1 MTTTMPPKPLHK
13 QTNGVGSR
21 AMLSNIL
28 DVFSRATNDHYE
40 AGMVWYDDAHRV
52 AQSMSEVSGR
62 PVESCAVAL
71 AHLSPQVAWPENV
84 RLGLAMAAPES
95 EYLYPTRAENRAAQ
109 VTYANW
115 RKAFKSM
122 YWDDTPL
129 DNMTPNIKTHS
140 FAHNILG
147 HMDYVTLDTWAFR
160 IAGVDYR
167 YAKRVGVYA
176 GLANVYSKAAHMM
189 GIEPAQMQ
197 AITWVTAHDRD
208 VMRDEQGDA
217 ISNQAA

>member
-1 MTTTMPPKPLHK
+1 MQTRKPLYK
-13 QTNGVGSR
+13 QTNGIGSR
-21 AMLSNIL
+21 AMLANVL
-28 DVFSRATNDHYE
+28 DVFARASNDHYE
-40 AGMVWYDDAHRV
+40 AGMVWYDAANRV
-52 AQSMSEVSGR
+52 AHTMSELSGR

-71 AHLSPQVAWPENV
+71 AHLSPQVAWSENV

-115 RKAFKSM
+115 RKAFKAM
-122 YWDDTPL
+122 YWSDNPL
-129 DNMTPNIKTHS
+129 DEMTPNIKTHS

-160 IAGVDYR
+160 IAGVDYK
-167 YAKRVGVYA
+167 YVKRAGVYS
-176 GLANVYSKAAHMM
+176 GMSTVYSTAAKLC

-197 AITWVTAHDRD
+197 AITWVTAHDKD
-208 VMRDEQGDA
+208 VMNDEAAD
-217 ISNQAA
+217 SYQAA